1 MYYNMQIRMQSFT
14 ENKENFRKYS
24 INGQM
29 EIVELNCN
37 NENNILMVEFLK
49 RQAKPE
55 WHGVFIRSLKIIIR
69 NN

>member
-14 ENKENFRKYS
+14 ENKENFRNYS

-29 EIVELNCN
+29 E
-37 NENNILMVEFLK
+37 MVVMKIIEFLK

-69 NN
+69 NNKVIIN

>member
-1 MYYNMQIRMQSFT
+1 MYMYYNVQIRMQSFT
-14 ENKENFRKYS
+14 ENKEIFVDIIIQSKDKWKW
-24 INGQM
+24 
-29 EIVELNCN
+29 LNK
-37 NENNILMVEFLK
+37 IAIMKIIEFLK